1 MLQFRLFLLIFT
13 FMAGSLS
20 AQGIKSSMFSE
31 ADKSME
37 EVNKAKAYL
46 YSPENFESAMEL
58 YREAEEDFNA
68 GYNFEEIR
76 TKLRNCVGY
85 FNKALDISRQAQVT
99 LGRVIAARNDAMD
112 AKANEF
118 AAELWNEAETIFND
132 ATRELEGGYV
142 DDAKVRGGEAETLY
156 RKAELDAIET
166 YLLGETRNLLLE
178 AEEKDV
184 ESYAPLTLM
193 NAKSL
198 VDNTVSELNNNRYDT
213 DSARLLIQEAK
224 YEALHSLYLSKLIAD
239 LQDQDKTF
247 EDIILIYETP
257 IHKIAGQ
264 LDLKAEFDEGHEKP
278 ADNIIRSIEILQD
291 SLLSLQSL
299 SSDQM
304 QEISLLREELELVK
318 GRLEGIETE
327 KSVLSE
333 KMEALERAKQQYSE
347 VQKLFTRSEAL
358 IFRDGNDVIIRL
370 VGLNFGVGKSEIKP
384 DNYNLLS
391 KVEQAIK
398 TYPGCSITAEG
409 HTDSQG
415 SDETNLKLSQMRS
428 DAVKSYLLANMD
440 IEWSRIRAV
449 GYGESN
455 PIANNETSEG
465 REKNR
470 RIDIILQPTGL

>member
-1 MLQFRLFLLIFT
+1 
-13 FMAGSLS
+13 
-20 AQGIKSSMFSE
+20 MFAE
-31 ADKSME
+31 ADKTMG

-46 YSPENFESAMEL
+46 YSPENFETAMEL
-58 YREAEEDFNA
+58 YREAEEDFEA

-76 TKLRNCVGY
+76 AKLRNSVGY

-99 LGRVIAARNDAMD
+99 LGRVIAARSDAMD
-112 AKANEF
+112 ARANEF
-118 AAELWNEAETIFND
+118 ASEIWNEAETIFND
-132 ATRELEGGYV
+132 AALELEGGDV
-142 DDAKVRGGEAETLY
+142 EDAKVRGGEAETLY

-193 NAKSL
+193 YARSL

-213 DSARLLIQEAK
+213 DAARNLIQQAK
-224 YEALHSLYLSKLIAD
+224 YEALHSLYLSKFIAD

-247 EDIILIYETP
+247 EDLILMYEKP
-257 IHKIAGQ
+257 IHKVAGQ
-264 LDLKAEFDEGHEKP
+264 LDLKAEFDEGYDKP
-278 ADNIIRSIEILQD
+278 TNNIVTTIEVLQD
-291 SLLSLQSL
+291 SLLTLTAAL
-299 SSDQM
+299 SDNN
-304 QEISLLREELELVK
+304 QELAFTKEELELVK
-318 GRLEGIETE
+318 SKLTGIEIE
-327 KSVLSE
+327 KSALSE
-333 KMEALERAKQQYSE
+333 KMEALEKVKQQYSE
-347 VQKLFTRSEAL
+347 IQKLFTRSEAL

-391 KVEQAIK
+391 KVEQAIE
-398 TYPGCSITAEG
+398 TFPECRLTAEG

-415 SDETNLKLSQMRS
+415 SDDTNLKLSQERA